1 MKTLSVKRSFTIKED
16 LDRALEGFDNK
27 SEVVNAALSI
37 YFERAGFLESAED
50 AFWKKKI
57 EAGFLDIQNGRVKTL
72 NPNNEKITK
81 ESLSK
86 ALWQ

>member
-16 LDRALEGFDNK
+16 INRALEGFDNK

-50 AFWKKKI
+50 AFWKEKI
-57 EAGFLDIQNGRVKTL
+57 ELGLLGIRNGRTKAINPDGEKVTRKELSETL
-72 NPNNEKITK
+72 W
-81 ESLSK
+81 S
-86 ALWQ
+86 